1 MGIPTD
7 ANYTGYTIWG
17 YLLTPT
23 TQDIDGDTY

>member
-7 ANYTGYTIWG
+7 ANYTGYRWG

>member
-7 ANYTGYTIWG
+7 ANYTGYGWG

-23 TQDIDGDTY
+23 TQDILYGDTY